1 VGYKAYPNNII
12 EKFIIKSAEQ
22 GIDVF
27 RIFDSLNWI
36 EGMRKSIQVVREQT
50 NGLAEA
56 TICYT
61 GDVLNPDPHY
71 QYNLN
76 YYTDLAKRLEDA
88 GAHIIALKD
97 MAGLLKPYAA
107 QKLIPALKEA
117 VDLPIHLH
125 THDTS
130 SMQAATL
137 LKAIEADVDIVDAC
151 LSSMS
156 GLTSQPNL
164 NSMIAVM
171 QGQPREQAYDLRSLN
186 QYANYWEDVRE
197 MYYPFESGLKAGTAE
212 VYEHEIPGGQ
222 YSNLRPQSI
231 ALGLEHKFEE
241 VKQNYAIVNKMFGD
255 IVKVTPSSK
264 VVGDM
269 AIFMTSNSLTEA
281 DVMSQGAILAFP
293 DSVVDL
299 FKGNLGQTE
308 HGFPSKLSKLILKGD
323 TPFHDAP
330 NAHLSPVDIETEFLA
345 FQQKFNPKCTMLD
358 FLSYQMYPKVYQD
371 FYQSQQDYGDI
382 YTLPTTAFFYA
393 LKHREEVR
401 VELAAGKVIIIKLLY
416 ISEADEGGIR
426 SVTFVLNGQTRSITL
441 RDNAIISTKKTN
453 RKAIDTNEIGTPILG
468 RLSQIM
474 VKQGDHVEKDSP
486 LFVIEAMKM
495 ESTITAPFAGEVT
508 KIYLSEGEILE
519 QGDLVVEL
527 ERLLRHEGAPHSYT
541 SPLLS

>member
-1 VGYKAYPNNII
+1 IPNILFQMLFRGANAVGYKAYPDNII
-12 EKFIIKSAEQ
+12 EKFIIESAEQ
-22 GIDVF
+22 GIDIF

-61 GDVLNPDPHY
+61 GDVLNPDPNY
-71 QYNLN
+71 RYNIC
-76 YYTDLAKRLEDA
+76 YYTDLAKQLEDA

-107 QKLIPALKEA
+107 QVLIPALKEA

-171 QGQPREQAYDLRSLN
+171 QGQPREQAYDLPSLN

-197 MYYPFESGLKAGTAE
+197 IYYPFESGLKAGTAE

-241 VKQNYAIVNKMFGD
+241 VKKNYAIVNKMFGD

-269 AIFMTSNSLTEA
+269 AIFMTSNGLSEA
-281 DVMSQGAILAFP
+281 DVMQQGATLAFP
-293 DSVVDL
+293 DSVIDL
-299 FKGNLGQTE
+299 FKGNLGQTDN
-308 HGFPSKLSKLILKGD
+308 GFPAALSQLILKGD
-323 TPFHDAP
+323 QPFTDAP
-330 NAHLSPVDIETEFLA
+330 NAHLDPVEIDIEFAA
-345 FQQKFNPKCTMLD
+345 FQQQFDDQCTMLD

-371 FYQSQQDYGDI
+371 FYQHQQDYGDI
-382 YTLPTTAFFYA
+382 STLPSTAFFYA

-401 VELAAGKVIIIKLLY
+401 VEIATGKIIIIKLLY
-416 ISEADEGGIR
+416 ISDADKGGIR
-426 SVTFVLNGQTRSITL
+426 TVTFNLNGQTRSITI
-441 RDNAIISTKKTN
+441 RDDSVVSTKKTN
-453 RKAIDTNEIGTPILG
+453 RKAVEENEIGTPILG

-474 VKQGDHVEKDSP
+474 VKQDDVIEKNTP

-495 ESTITAPFAGEVT
+495 ESTITAPFAGVVH
-508 KIYLSEGEILE
+508 KIHLQEGEILE
-519 QGDLVVEL
+519 QGDLVVEI
-527 ERLLRHEGAPHSYT
+527 G
-541 SPLLS
+541 